1 MFPWGYNLQSSTIK
15 ISTYE
20 SRTSTTAIE
29 SNISVTEGA
38 NGTALTPTNH
48 THRIRYGSNN
58 WQQSALRQW
67 LNSNAD
73 AGGVWTPKTIYDR
86 PPTWAA
92 SEAGFRNGLDAD
104 FLAVTGA
111 VKKRTALNTITDGGG
126 YIDTEETFFLPS
138 RGEIGSTNEGGINEG
153 VPYQYYEDMLV
164 NGVRND
170 GELPARIKY
179 LGGSPRSVWLRS
191 PDVGYARYVRSVYT
205 SGAVN
210 GNSASG
216 AFGVPQLVNII

>member
-1 MFPWGYNLQSSTIK
+1 MHDAYKNIQFSAAQALYYAERSNFPPVHTTFTLTRGLRPRIRRRKTYSFTLTQPVPVGGQIMFPVGYDQSATIK

-58 WQQSALRQW
+58 WQQQALRQW

-86 PPTWAA
+86 PPTWVTT
-92 SEAGFRNGLDAD
+92 EAGFLNGLDAD
-104 FLAVTGA
+104 FLAVIGTVA
-111 VKKRTALNTITDGGG
+111 KRTALNTITDGGG
-126 YIDTEETFFLPS
+126 YIDTSETFL
-138 RGEIGSTNEGGINEG
+138 
-153 VPYQYYEDMLV
+153 
-164 NGVRND
+164 
-170 GELPARIKY
+170 LPAKGEV
-179 LGGSPRSVWLRS
+179 GGRNARGRS
-191 PDVGYARYVRSVYT
+191 
-205 SGAVN
+205 
-210 GNSASG
+210 
-216 AFGVPQLVNII
+216 